1 MVLHGDFGE
10 RIRVRSRA
18 HLGGCARARKIGPKR
33 APPKLEREEELQV
46 ILDFKRRQKEERK
59 REKADKPKKK
69 KKKKGKGADAEGN
82 VETEADAEATE
93 ASEATV
99 TVDSSAANRPPPRT
113 RRRSPAPSSEISS
126 RRADTNPG
134 DDTPRARALGGG

>member
-18 HLGGCARARKIGPKR
+18 HLGGCARARKIGPVCA

-82 VETEADAEATE
+82 AETEADAEATE
-93 ASEATV
+93 APEA
-99 TVDSSAANRPPPRT
+99 
-113 RRRSPAPSSEISS
+113 RR
-126 RRADTNPG
+126 
-134 DDTPRARALGGG
+134 

>member
-1 MVLHGDFGE
+1 MTSASGYASAPVP
-10 RIRVRSRA
+10 ISVA
-18 HLGGCARARKIGPKR
+18 VPRARKIGPKA
-33 APPKLEREEELQV
+33 APPKLEREDELQV

-69 KKKKGKGADAEGN
+69 NQKTGKGADAEGN

-99 TVDSSAANRPPPRT
+99 RWIRPPPNRPPPRP

-126 RRADTNPG
+126 RRADTNP
-134 DDTPRARALGGG
+134 RR